1 MASAVRHVPAS
12 MATRLMDRHV
22 FLDSGETV
30 RLTMKT
36 GEMKMKMNEEVNETT
51 VTPWYLGVQPQE
63 YERQLIKRLR
73 QDRLEREAALLENA
87 AAAEEEEEE
96 ISHDG

>member
-1 MASAVRHVPAS
+1 MS
-12 MATRLMDRHV
+12 
-22 FLDSGETV
+22 
-30 RLTMKT
+30 
-36 GEMKMKMNEEVNETT
+36 EEVNETT

-73 QDRLEREAALLENA
+73 QDRLEREAALLNN

-96 ISHDG
+96 ISHDE